1 MADRISKPT
10 NADAE
15 PFMPQQS
22 RMQAIASAVDES
34 TSGFNLMKWLN
45 ERSYVF
51 DPIISFVS
59 KKAVPQHRNSIWYY
73 FGGLTLF
80 FFVVQIITGLL
91 LLLYYKP
98 TEQEAFSSFLYI
110 QKEVPYGW
118 LIRQIHSWSANLMV
132 LMLFIH
138 MFSTFFMKA
147 YRKPRE
153 LMWLTGFVLCLLTLG
168 FGFTGYLLPWNELA
182 FFATQIGT
190 EVPKAAPGG
199 DLIVELLRGGEDVTG
214 ATLTR
219 MFSFHVVLI
228 PGITLLTLSAH
239 LLLMQILG
247 TSIPI
252 GYKEQ
257 GLVKGYEP
265 FFPNFIM
272 KDFIGWMIGFA
283 LLIFLAVNLPWEVG
297 VKADPLAPAPQ
308 GIKPEWYFWA
318 QFQLLKDLK
327 FPGGELT
334 AIIMFTIGGAAWAFV
349 PFIDRQSAREEKS
362 PAFTI
367 AGVLVLVFLIVESY
381 RVYLEY
387 GF

>member
-1 MADRISKPT
+1 MDRISKPT
-10 NADAE
+10 NADSEA
-15 PFMPQQS
+15 FMPQQS
-22 RMQAIASAVDES
+22 RMQSIASAIDET
-34 TSGFNLMKWLN
+34 TSGFNLMKWLG

-51 DPIISFVS
+51 EPIVHFLS
-59 KKAVPQHRNSIWYY
+59 KKAVPQHRISIWYY

-80 FFVVQIITGLL
+80 FFVIQIVTGLL

-153 LMWLTGFVLCLLTLG
+153 LMWITGFVLCLLTLG

-199 DLIVELLRGGEDVTG
+199 EVIVELLRGGEDVTG

-228 PGITLLTLSAH
+228 PGITLLVLSAH

-247 TSIPI
+247 TSVPI

-257 GLVKGYEP
+257 GLVKGYDP
-265 FFPNFIM
+265 FFPNFLM
-272 KDFIGWMIGFA
+272 KDLIGWMIGFA
-283 LLIFLAVNLPWEVG
+283 LLLYLAVNLPWELG

-318 QFQLLKDLK
+318 QFQLLKDFK

-334 AIIMFTIGGAAWAFV
+334 AIIMFTIGGVAWALV

-367 AGVLVLVFLIVESY
+367 AGVLVLVFMLVESY